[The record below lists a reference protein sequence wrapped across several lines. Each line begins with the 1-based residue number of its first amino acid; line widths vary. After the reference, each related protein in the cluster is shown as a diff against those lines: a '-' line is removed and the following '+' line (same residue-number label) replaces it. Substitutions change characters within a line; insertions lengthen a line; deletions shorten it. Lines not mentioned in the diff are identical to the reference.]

1 MLPMAVAWCC
11 PDNNAIYC
19 VLPVLWMALCFHIMG
34 QIQIQA
40 IGKLFNV
47 TRLVVLEVKSAI
59 HELPLKSVVTYFKVC
74 SVLLM

>member
-1 MLPMAVAWCC
+1 
-11 PDNNAIYC
+11 
-19 VLPVLWMALCFHIMG
+19 MG

-59 HELPLKSVVTYFKVC
+59 HELPHYGLFYLLVHLLTGAKLPVCQQRYNYEVVTLIK
-74 SVLLM
+74 L

>member
-1 MLPMAVAWCC
+1 MLPMAVAWCY

-40 IGKLFNV
+40 IDDYSLLTHQVVPDVKS
-47 TRLVVLEVKSAI
+47 TVLELAS
-59 HELPLKSVVTYFKVC
+59 F
-74 SVLLM
+74 